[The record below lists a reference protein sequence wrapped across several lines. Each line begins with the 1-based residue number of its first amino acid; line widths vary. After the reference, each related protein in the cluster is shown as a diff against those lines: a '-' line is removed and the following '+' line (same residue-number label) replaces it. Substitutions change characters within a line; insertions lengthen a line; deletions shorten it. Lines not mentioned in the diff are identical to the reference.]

1 MDIKSIDNDTD
12 YLFLSID
19 VSYFRK
25 QEVLF
30 TFLQRNENEARTF
43 ITNLIPF
50 IRHKFPDIDMENT
63 FLPEA
68 IERHR
73 DSIWNAETQEILSPE
88 DLYLDQT
95 ADMNDHFNM
104 IEALGMEIT
113 NQKPQ
118 YQTKEH
124 ERVQRLITGD
134 ENTSVGT
141 LFTTDNLDLN
151 TTTPSTYTKFIT
163 PSTTTARSQ
172 GTTLTI
178 EEVDSKLNSLS
189 VDMQKLHQ
197 LLFNFIGK
205 QTTDSTPPHTPIHRQ
220 QEVAG
225 THMDVTCENQ

>member
-1 MDIKSIDNDTD
+1 M
-12 YLFLSID
+12 
-19 VSYFRK
+19 
-25 QEVLF
+25 
-30 TFLQRNENEARTF
+30 
-43 ITNLIPF
+43 
-50 IRHKFPDIDMENT
+50 
-63 FLPEA
+63 
-68 IERHR
+68 
-73 DSIWNAETQEILSPE
+73 
-88 DLYLDQT
+88 
-95 ADMNDHFNM
+95 
-104 IEALGMEIT
+104 
-113 NQKPQ
+113 
-118 YQTKEH
+118 
-124 ERVQRLITGD
+124 
-134 ENTSVGT
+134 GT
-141 LFTTDNLDLN
+141 LFTTDNLDVN